1 MLKSNYF
8 WMVTTVLFF
17 GIAVSFLV
25 KYKDVNGHF
34 NALVRS
40 HSGLWENYRAM
51 ERYLVAKDSLEIASE
66 RLQIDASEWFTH
78 LGTQKP
84 AYLKDI
90 VGENRETVVLR
101 LTEDVCMSCYGSLLE
116 DFRELADGKSI
127 AYITSY
133 HNVREL
139 GKLADSAAITA
150 SVFNSPDFKMPLD
163 ALKVPFLFVLD
174 RKGIATNFFAVSKS
188 HPHLL
193 RDYLTSLKP

>member
-8 WMVTTVLFF
+8 WISATVLFF

-40 HSGLWENYRAM
+40 HSGLWENYRTM
-51 ERYLVAKDSLEIASE
+51 ERYLVAKDSLEIVSE
-66 RLQIDASEWFTH
+66 HLRIDAGEWFTH
-78 LGTQKP
+78 LGAQKP
-84 AYLKDI
+84 AYLRDI
-90 VGENRETVVLR
+90 VGESGETVVLR

-116 DFRELADGKSI
+116 DFRELAEGKSI

-133 HNVREL
+133 KNIREL
-139 GKLADSAAITA
+139 SKLADSENITA

-163 ALKVPFLFVLD
+163 AMKAPFLFALD
-174 RKGIATNFFAVSKS
+174 KSGKATNFFVVSKS

-193 RDYLTSLKP
+193 RDYLRSLTL